1 MYYEHVEPTT
11 TGERLEGKL
20 AELNRCEINIRI
32 GEAAKEKKPGL
43 LVEIN
48 NLCMQLMEEEG
59 VK

>member
-1 MYYEHVEPTT
+1 MYYEDVEPTT
-11 TGERLEGKL
+11 TGEMLEGKL
-20 AELNRCEINIRI
+20 EELNRCEINIRI
-32 GEAAKEKKPGL
+32 GEAAKEKMPGL